1 MFYFVYGIMFLVSY
15 DESFKAMS
23 NSHTLVLHLILDD
36 SKSRIILPSIDVI
49 APRESVFPEQEPGV
63 ASQGA
68 KHEEDAGD
76 DPG

>member
-1 MFYFVYGIMFLVSY
+1 MFLVLLMTIFYCNEQYEQSQQC
-15 DESFKAMS
+15 
-23 NSHTLVLHLILDD
+23 TLVD
-36 SKSRIILPSIDVI
+36 SKSNLILPSVDVI
-49 APRESVFPEQEPGV
+49 TPRESVFPEQEPGV